1 MKVFNMDKVTTR
13 NFWQLMWNVEEVNQ
27 FHLMYEFIEQGTE
40 LLEKMS
46 GDPVTMDD
54 VKDHLKMLIDNME

>member
-1 MKVFNMDKVTTR
+1 MKVSNMDKVTTS
-13 NFWQLMWNVEEVNQ
+13 NFWLLMWNAEVVDQ

-40 LLEKMS
+40 FLEKMS
-46 GDPVTMDD
+46 GDQVTMDD

>member
-13 NFWQLMWNVEEVNQ
+13 NFWQLMWNMEEVDQ
-27 FHLMYEFIEQGTE
+27 LHLMYEFIEQGTE
-40 LLEKMS
+40 FLEKMS

>member
-1 MKVFNMDKVTTR
+1 MVNIDKVSTR
-13 NFWQLMWNVEEVNQ
+13 NFWKILWNQDEFDQ

-40 LLEKMS
+40 ILEKMS
-46 GDPVTMDD
+46 GDPVNMDD